1 MFIIRT
7 AAAADQLCYC
17 RRLLLRPVL
26 LLHRRQLRLCRPAT
40 HRRIWPTRPVSN
52 QVGKDDSANFA
63 SLFIFYQIIHQI
75 SLNLLNFHITAWA
88 FPTLERT
95 LLNYSFVPP

>member
-1 MFIIRT
+1 
-7 AAAADQLCYC
+7 
-17 RRLLLRPVL
+17 
-26 LLHRRQLRLCRPAT
+26 
-40 HRRIWPTRPVSN
+40 
-52 QVGKDDSANFA
+52 VGKDDSANFA